1 MKNKIVITGITGFVG
16 SNIARFLVQQ
26 NYDIFAI
33 IRVHSDLS
41 TLNDIKDE
49 VNFLTYDQDL
59 KKLIAFFKEVEPN
72 CVLHLASN
80 FIAEHKSNQI
90 DSLVDSNIKFG
101 LHVLE
106 AMKESGVKNL
116 INTGTSWQH
125 FKNEEY
131 NPVCLYAA
139 TKQAYEALIEY
150 YVKAEN
156 FKVITLKLFDTYGEN
171 DTRPKLINL
180 LHKFADEGTVL
191 KMSAGEQKLNLV
203 HIEDVCKAYLIAYKQ
218 LIRIKSS
225 IHLTYSVE
233 EENSYKLKEVISLFE
248 KVTGKNLKIEWGGRP
263 YRKREVMEL
272 WRNGMA
278 LPDWKPNI
286 GLEDGLKRYDL
297 KK

>member
-1 MKNKIVITGITGFVG
+1 MKHRIVITGATGFVG
-16 SNIARFLVQQ
+16 SNLSKFFLEQGFEVFVIVRKSSIL
-26 NYDIFAI
+26 NNISSFKNELKI
-33 IRVHSDLS
+33 IEYNNSIDDLI
-41 TLNDIKDE
+41 N
-49 VNFLTYDQDL
+49 
-59 KKLIAFFKEVEPN
+59 FFKEVQPN
-72 CVLHLASN
+72 CTFHLASN

-90 DSLVDSNIKFG
+90 DGLVDSNIKFG

-248 KVTGKNLKIEWGGRP
+248 KVSGKNLKIEWGGRP

-272 WRNGMA
+272 WRNGIT

-286 GLEDGLKRYDL
+286 GLEEGLKKYD
-297 KK
+297 